1 MENIIELQNVS
12 KKFSSETALKNISLK
27 IERGEMVAIT
37 GESGCGK
44 TTLLNILGLIMKP
57 TSGNY
62 NIAGVRIDNIN
73 SKKAMLLRRN
83 KIGYLFQNYGLVE
96 DETVDWNLRLAYTYK
111 KINKAGR
118 NKQIIKM
125 LKEFNLSDV
134 RKKKIYELS
143 GGQQQR
149 IALIRLLIKDSD
161 IILAD
166 EPTGSLDPANRD
178 MVMDY
183 LKEFNENG
191 KTVVV
196 VTHDPAVAGMCQ
208 REIKLSRC

>member
-1 MENIIELQNVS
+1 MEKIIELQNVS
-12 KKFSSETALKNISLK
+12 KKFSSETVLKDISLK
-27 IERGEMVAIT
+27 IGQGEMVAIT

-44 TTLLNILGLIMKP
+44 TTLLNILGLILKP

-62 NIAGVRIDNIN
+62 YIAGVKIDNIN
-73 SKKAMLLRRN
+73 SKNAMLLRRRM
-83 KIGYLFQNYGLVE
+83 IGYLFQNYGLVE
-96 DETVDWNLRLAYTYK
+96 DETVEWNLKIAYTYK
-111 KINKAGR
+111 KINKADR
-118 NKQIIKM
+118 NKQIIQM
-125 LKEFNLSDV
+125 LRKFNLSDV

-166 EPTGSLDPANRD
+166 EPTGSLDAANRD
-178 MVMDY
+178 MVMHY

-196 VTHDPAVAGMCQ
+196 VTHDPAVADMCK
-208 REIKLSRC
+208 REIKL

>member
-1 MENIIELQNVS
+1 MENIIELKNVS

>member
-62 NIAGVRIDNIN
+62 NMAGVRIDNIN

>member
-1 MENIIELQNVS
+1 MANIIELQNVS
-12 KKFSSETALKNISLK
+12 KKFSSETVLKDISLE
-27 IERGEMVAIT
+27 IGQGEMVAIT

-62 NIAGVRIDNIN
+62 NMAGVRVDNIN
-73 SKKAMLLRRN
+73 SKKAMLLRRS

-96 DETVDWNLRLAYTYK
+96 DETVEWNLRLAYTYK
-111 KINKAGR
+111 KINKAER
-118 NKQIIKM
+118 NEQIKKM
-125 LKEFNLSDV
+125 LKKFKLSDV
-134 RKKKIYELS
+134 RKKKVYELS

-183 LKEFNENG
+183 LKEFNESG
-191 KTVVV
+191 KTVIV
-196 VTHDPAVAGMCQ
+196 VTHDPAVAGMCK
-208 REIKLSRC
+208 REIKL

>member
-1 MENIIELQNVS
+1 MGNIIELQNVS
-12 KKFSSETALKNISLK
+12 KNFSSETALKDISLK

-62 NIAGVRIDNIN
+62 NMAGIRIDNIN

-111 KINKAGR
+111 KINKADR

-125 LKEFNLSDV
+125 LKEFNLADV

-178 MVMDY
+178 MVMNY
-183 LKEFNENG
+183 LKKFNENG

-208 REIKLSRC
+208 REIKLSR

>member
-27 IERGEMVAIT
+27 IERGEIVAIT

-62 NIAGVRIDNIN
+62 NMAGVRIDNIN
-73 SKKAMLLRRN
+73 SKKAMLLRRY

-96 DETVDWNLRLAYTYK
+96 DETVDWNLRLEYTYK

>member
-12 KKFSSETALKNISLK
+12 KKFSSETVLNGISMK
-27 IERGEMVAIT
+27 ISEGEMVAIT

-62 NIAGVRIDNIN
+62 NLAGVGIDDIN
-73 SKKAMLLRRN
+73 SKKAMLFRRN

-96 DETVDWNLRLAYTYK
+96 DETVEWNIRLAYTYK
-111 KINKAGR
+111 KINKAER
-118 NKQIIKM
+118 NEQIKEM
-125 LKEFNLSDV
+125 LKKFKLSDV
-134 RKKKIYELS
+134 RKKKVYELS

-166 EPTGSLDPANRD
+166 EPTGSLDPENRD

-191 KTVVV
+191 KTVVI
-196 VTHDPAVAGMCQ
+196 VTHDPIVAGMCK
-208 REIKLSRC
+208 REIKL